1 MVDQMVPGEELS
13 MFSSLEQLVQRL
25 RGSGYIADSIATT
38 TVYLAA
44 RLQKPLLLEGI
55 RTAKYTVDGGAR
67 GMREVFRSVSWPPR
81 LWA

>member
-38 TVYLAA
+38 TV
-44 RLQKPLLLEGI
+44 
-55 RTAKYTVDGGAR
+55 
-67 GMREVFRSVSWPPR
+67 
-81 LWA
+81 